1 MLQTIRHFLS
11 LIRFSHTLFALP
23 FALLAALMAWRM
35 QALELPAETI
45 GPYGRMTY
53 SSGALAEEVSLDVMV
68 HDSYVNVF
76 GVKVPTS
83 FDFIG
88 PAKFRIR
95 WQELVGI
102 LLCMVFA
109 RSAAMAFNRLVDRK
123 LDALNPR
130 TAGRHIPAG
139 LLGAGQVT
147 FFAVAC
153 SAGFVASTLLFLPN
167 RLPLYLAVPVL
178 AFLCGYSYAKRFT
191 SLAHFWLGVALAMS
205 PIAAWIAIRGET
217 VAQHPADLLP
227 AIVLGGAVAAWVAG
241 FDIIYACQDFAYD
254 REAKLH
260 SIPVRLGVA
269 GALRLAAACHFATI
283 ALLAM
288 LPLTYPP
295 FGGVWWTGVAAVA
308 ALLAY
313 EHAIV
318 RPDDLARINT
328 AFFNVNAIISLG
340 LLVVGTADLILS

>member
-35 QALELPAETI
+35 QAIDVAQATESLKAALPFPLLET
-45 GPYGRMTY
+45 GDT
-53 SSGALAEEVSLDVMV
+53 SVFV
-68 HDSYVNVF
+68 HDTYVTVGGRRIEVEWPF
-76 GVKVPTS
+76 TS
-83 FDFIG
+83 
-88 PAKFRIR
+88 KFEIR

-109 RSAAMAFNRLVDRK
+109 RSAAMAFNRLADWK

-139 LLGAGQVT
+139 VLSVAQVT
-147 FFAVAC
+147 LFALAC
-153 SAGFVASTLLFLPN
+153 SAGFVASTLFFLPN
-167 RLPLYLAVPVL
+167 RLPLFLSVPVL
-178 AFLCGYSYAKRFT
+178 LFLGGYSYAKRFT
-191 SLAHFWLGVALAMS
+191 SLAHFWLGAALAMS

-217 VAQHPADLLP
+217 VAHHPADLLP
-227 AIVLGGAVAAWVAG
+227 AIVLGAAVAAWVAG

-260 SIPVRLGVA
+260 SIPVRLGVG
-269 GALRLAAACHFATI
+269 GALRLAAGCHFVTI
-283 ALLAM
+283 ALLAL
-288 LPLTYPP
+288 LPLVYPP
-295 FGGVWWTGVAAVA
+295 FGGVWWAGVAAVA

-313 EHAIV
+313 EHALV
-318 RPDDLARINT
+318 WPDDLARVNT
-328 AFFNVNAIISLG
+328 AFFNVNTIISLG
-340 LLVVGTADLILS
+340 LLVIGTVDLVL

>member
-35 QALELPAETI
+35 QAIDVANSLGWENGRVPTLSEKDGWRVVEEHRI
-45 GPYGRMTY
+45 G
-53 SSGALAEEVSLDVMV
+53 
-68 HDSYVNVF
+68 VF
-76 GVKVPTS
+76 GWDINLDFLYERS
-83 FDFIG
+83 FVV
-88 PAKFRIR
+88 R
-95 WQELVGI
+95 WQEIVGI

-139 LLGAGQVT
+139 LLSAGQVT
-147 FFAVAC
+147 FFAWAC

-241 FDIIYACQDFAYD
+241 FDVIYACQDYAYD

-283 ALLAM
+283 VLLAV
-288 LPLTYPP
+288 LPLIYPP
-295 FGGVWWTGVAAVA
+295 FGGVWWAGVAAVA
-308 ALLAY
+308 ALLVY
-313 EHAIV
+313 EHALV
-318 RPDDLARINT
+318 RPDDLARVNT
-328 AFFNVNAIISLG
+328 AFFNVNAIISMG
-340 LLVVGTADLILS
+340 LLVVGTIDLVW

>member
-23 FALLAALMAWRM
+23 FALLAALMAWRANAYDHRVM
-35 QALELPAETI
+35 GNLVYEYHI
-45 GPYGRMTY
+45 GPIRLPMFWLYPPKF
-53 SSGALAEEVSLDVMV
+53 EV
-68 HDSYVNVF
+68 
-76 GVKVPTS
+76 
-83 FDFIG
+83 
-88 PAKFRIR
+88 RC
-95 WQELVGI
+95 QELVGI
-102 LLCMVFA
+102 LICMVFA

-139 LLGAGQVT
+139 LLSVAQVT
-147 FFAVAC
+147 FFALVC

-178 AFLCGYSYAKRFT
+178 TFLCGYSYAKRFT

-205 PIAAWIAIRGET
+205 PVAAWIAIRGET
-217 VAQHPADLLP
+217 VARHPADLLP
-227 AIVLGGAVAAWVAG
+227 AIVLGAAVAAWVAG

-269 GALRLAAACHFATI
+269 GALRLAAGCHFATI
-283 ALLAM
+283 ALLAV

-295 FGGVWWTGVAAVA
+295 FGGVWWAGVAAVA

-313 EHAIV
+313 EHALV
-318 RPDDLARINT
+318 RPDDLARVNT

-340 LLVVGTADLILS
+340 LLVVGTIDLLL

>member
-23 FALLAALMAWRM
+23 FALLAALMAWHLQLIEWQQTPRPIA
-35 QALELPAETI
+35 QFDSRDLIFEVGDNTI
-45 GPYGRMTY
+45 FVRAP
-53 SSGALAEEVSLDVMV
+53 
-68 HDSYVNVF
+68 F
-76 GVKVPTS
+76 KS
-83 FDFIG
+83 FLLM
-88 PAKFRIR
+88 R

-139 LLGAGQVT
+139 LLSVAQVM
-147 FFAVAC
+147 FFALAC

-191 SLAHFWLGVALAMS
+191 SLAHFWLGAALAMS

-217 VAQHPADLLP
+217 VARHPADLLP
-227 AIVLGGAVAAWVAG
+227 AIVLGAAVAAWVAG

-269 GALRLAAACHFATI
+269 GALRLAAGCHFVTI
-283 ALLAM
+283 ALLAL
-288 LPLTYPP
+288 LPLIYLP
-295 FGGVWWTGVAAVA
+295 FGGLWWAGVAAVA
-308 ALLAY
+308 ALLVY
-313 EHAIV
+313 EHALV
-318 RPDDLARINT
+318 RPDDLARVNT

-340 LLVVGTADLILS
+340 LLVVGTVDLILS

>member
-35 QALELPAETI
+35 QAIDYPAPEI
-45 GPYGRMTY
+45 DPYDPTTY
-53 SSGALAEEVSLDVMV
+53 SIGAGGTQVFI
-68 HDSYVNVF
+68 HDPYLNILGFQVI
-76 GVKVPTS
+76 P
-83 FDFIG
+83 FDWARA
-88 PAKFRIR
+88 AKFQIR

-109 RSAAMAFNRLVDRK
+109 RSAAMAFNRLVDRN

-139 LLGAGQVT
+139 LLSAGQVT
-147 FFAVAC
+147 FFAIAC

-167 RLPLYLAVPVL
+167 WLPLYLAVPVL

-217 VAQHPADLLP
+217 VALHPADLLP
-227 AIVLGGAVAAWVAG
+227 AIVLGAAVAAWVAG
-241 FDIIYACQDFAYD
+241 FDVIYACQDFAYD

-269 GALRLAAACHFATI
+269 GALRLAAACHFVTI
-283 ALLAM
+283 VLLALL
-288 LPLTYPP
+288 PLIYPP
-295 FGGVWWTGVAAVA
+295 FGGVWWAGVAAVA
-308 ALLAY
+308 ALLVY
-313 EHAIV
+313 EHALV
-318 RPDDLARINT
+318 RPDDLARVNT

-340 LLVVGTADLILS
+340 LLVVGTVDLLL